1 MKGQRRR
8 RVCGIRSRAYYTRM
22 YEREEDKNSDNGGE
36 GYQGDG
42 EALSEC
48 IFDVRKSLFYCVSRW
63 CA

>member
-8 RVCGIRSRAYYTRM
+8 RVCGIVG
-22 YEREEDKNSDNGGE
+22 EEDKNSDDGGE